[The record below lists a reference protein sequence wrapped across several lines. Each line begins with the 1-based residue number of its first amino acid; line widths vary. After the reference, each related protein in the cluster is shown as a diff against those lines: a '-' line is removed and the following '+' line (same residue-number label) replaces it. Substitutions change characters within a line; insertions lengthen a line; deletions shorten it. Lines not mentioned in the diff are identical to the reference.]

1 MNESTELKLKV
12 LLARVMRVDVA
23 TITSDASTDTI
34 ATWDSLNH
42 MKLVLALEEEFDVA
56 FDESQIEHM
65 TSFAKVIALVDQ
77 LQT

>member
-77 LQT
+77 LQA